1 MDLYVTA
8 SKLYLSAANSIVGDR
23 SAVNALVFLSTSA
36 LYKADVVNCMI
47 QTASS
52 LSGQEHGAGL
62 EVMFDST
69 DNKTNLSKKSTAIEA
84 ESIGQASLS
93 GRVLLLA
100 SNSTDKKNTL
110 GNSSKLRS
118 SGLTGVP
125 KAGSMAPSD
134 AAYDLFFLEK
144 KLAELGLMT
153 GSGGSS
159 YRNNGNTLTSAL
171 GESFMLLSTSSS
183 RMKGGRTMMTARN
196 AVTMPL
202 GPRDATRVTPP
213 HAPKSESE
221 TSSTKIESA
230 GHMKQQSSSS
240 SLTSV
245 PKSISLTGPY
255 GGMKKGVPTPAIRSS
270 GNIPVGNKG
279 VGTFWLPNPID
290 ILTWRG
296 IKASPPSDDLKEKLI
311 KDFNV
316 YENSQLDLNWNDDQ
330 SVYGPLSMKA
340 ETDRKSCSDS
350 QTVSASAIQG
360 YFITPQTSNP
370 ILDEDKMDND
380 KDVGTNNGTLRESEL
395 RLLQSIKR
403 LGDENFSLLQRI
415 DLLSAVEAKNLDL
428 HKEMSLF
435 KKEYQER
442 FCRLK
447 EVLRE
452 FQRNNSRDGN
462 SRTFGFEFN
471 AIIGAQPGELFDT
484 KDEINGSKN
493 NESDVK
499 VQGIIKEKNRTDELE
514 NVRQQQLERTV
525 LALVKRLEEVSEFP
539 INYTGVQCMI

>member
-1 MDLYVTA
+1 
-8 SKLYLSAANSIVGDR
+8 
-23 SAVNALVFLSTSA
+23 
-36 LYKADVVNCMI
+36 VVNCMI

-52 LSGQEHGAGL
+52 LSGQEHGAG
-62 EVMFDST
+62 FDTTSDST
-69 DNKTNLSKKSTAIEA
+69 DMKMNLSKDSIVIEA

-100 SNSTDKKNTL
+100 GSSTDKKNTL
-110 GNSSKLRS
+110 GNSSKMRS

-183 RMKGGRTMMTARN
+183 RIKGGRTMMTARN

-202 GPRDATRVTPP
+202 GPRDAMRVTPP
-213 HAPKSESE
+213 HPPKSASE
-221 TSSTKIESA
+221 TPEMKIDSA
-230 GHMKQQSSSS
+230 AGQVHIKQQIS
-240 SLTSV
+240 
-245 PKSISLTGPY
+245 SISPPAVPNSTSLAGPY
-255 GGMKKGVPTPAIRSS
+255 GGMKKGVLTPAIRSS
-270 GNIPVGNKG
+270 GNPVGNKS

-296 IKASPPSDDLKEKLI
+296 IKSSPTCIDDLKEKPS
-311 KDFNV
+311 KDFSV
-316 YENSQLDLNWNDDQ
+316 YENSQFDLNWNDDQ
-330 SVYGPLSMKA
+330 SVYGPPSISG
-340 ETDRKSCSDS
+340 ETDRKGVSDS

-360 YFITPQTSNP
+360 YFISPQTGNP
-370 ILDEDKMDND
+370 ALDGDKIDNERD
-380 KDVGTNNGTLRESEL
+380 ININNGTLRESEL

-415 DLLSAVEAKNLDL
+415 DLLSAVEARNLDL
-428 HKEMSLF
+428 HKEMTLF

-452 FQRNNSRDGN
+452 FQRKNSRDGN

-471 AIIGAQPGELFDT
+471 TIIGAQPGEIFD
-484 KDEINGSKN
+484 DRDDVSSSKN
-493 NESDVK
+493 NEGDFK
-499 VQGIIKEKNRTDELE
+499 TQGMIKEKNRTDELE

-525 LALVKRLEEVSEFP
+525 LALVKRLEEVSA
-539 INYTGVQCMI
+539 

>member
-1 MDLYVTA
+1 
-8 SKLYLSAANSIVGDR
+8 
-23 SAVNALVFLSTSA
+23 
-36 LYKADVVNCMI
+36 VVNCMI

-62 EVMFDST
+62 EATSDSADT
-69 DNKTNLSKKSTAIEA
+69 EMNISKDSIGIEA

-93 GRVLLLA
+93 GRVLLFA
-100 SNSTDKKNTL
+100 SSITDKKNTL
-110 GNSSKLRS
+110 GNSSKMRS

-183 RMKGGRTMMTARN
+183 RTKGGRMMMTARN

-202 GPRDATRVTPP
+202 GPRDALRVTPSNP
-213 HAPKSESE
+213 PKLEPE
-221 TSSTKIESA
+221 TNTMKVDSA
-230 GHMKQQSSSS
+230 GQTKQQSSSS
-240 SLTSV
+240 SNSPSNVPNSTSV
-245 PKSISLTGPY
+245 TGPY
-255 GGMKKGVPTPAIRSS
+255 GGMKKGVLAPSLRPP
-270 GNIPVGNKG
+270 GNTGGNKG

-296 IKASPPSDDLKEKLI
+296 IKASTPCVDDLKEKPS
-311 KDFNV
+311 KDYSV

-330 SVYGPLSMKA
+330 SVYGPSVRG
-340 ETDRKSCSDS
+340 ESDRKSISDS
-350 QTVSASAIQG
+350 QTISASAIQG
-360 YFITPQTSNP
+360 YFISSQTGNP
-370 ILDEDKMDND
+370 ILDEDKMDNERD
-380 KDVGTNNGTLRESEL
+380 INITNGTLRESEL

-415 DLLSAVEAKNLDL
+415 DLLSAVEARNLDL
-428 HKEMSLF
+428 HKEMTLF

-452 FQRNNSRDGN
+452 FQRKNSRDGN

-471 AIIGAQPGELFDT
+471 TIIGAQPGEVFDGR
-484 KDEINGSKN
+484 DDMSNSKSN
-493 NESDVK
+493 DGDGK
-499 VQGIIKEKNRTDELE
+499 TQGIIKEKNRTDELE

-525 LALVKRLEEVSEFP
+525 LALVKRLEEVS
-539 INYTGVQCMI
+539 V